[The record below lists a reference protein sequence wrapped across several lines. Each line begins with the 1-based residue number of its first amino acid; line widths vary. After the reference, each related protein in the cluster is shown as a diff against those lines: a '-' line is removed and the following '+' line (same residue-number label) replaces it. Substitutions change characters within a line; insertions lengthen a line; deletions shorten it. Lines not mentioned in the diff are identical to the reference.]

1 MTHGARKP
9 RRPRC
14 GLTGD
19 TMALAIH
26 GAAKPDRADVDQV
39 IATIMA
45 AHKALREGVA
55 TEQHWSV
62 LAGALDTARMIEKQG
77 VVRGIHEHIASAHHA
92 LQSVYLRA
100 KRHGTATTIP
110 PAWHPTALYYHEL
123 DAINAFVDLHA
134 YQVRQLSRKEFL
146 SAITAAV
153 GYVRGHGNVAVL
165 TSEVGA

>member
-9 RRPRC
+9 RRPRW

-39 IATIMA
+39 IATIKV

-55 TEQHWSV
+55 TELQWSV

-92 LQSVYLRA
+92 LQSVYARA
-100 KRHGTATTIP
+100 KAIDAYAWRATVL
-110 PAWHPTALYYHEL
+110 HYHEL
-123 DAINAFVDLHA
+123 DAISAFVDLHA
-134 YQVRQLSRKEFL
+134 FQIRQLSRKEFL
-146 SAITAAV
+146 KAITAAV

-165 TSEVGA
+165 TSEVGV

>member
-9 RRPRC
+9 RRPRW

-39 IATIMA
+39 IATIQL
-45 AHKALREGVA
+45 AHTALREGVA
-55 TEQHWSV
+55 TELQWSV

-92 LQSVYLRA
+92 LQSVYTRA
-100 KRHGTATTIP
+100 KEIDAY
-110 PAWHPTALYYHEL
+110 AWRATALHWHEL
-123 DAINAFVDLHA
+123 DAISTFVDLHA
-134 YQVRQLSRKEFL
+134 YQIRQLSRKEFL
-146 SAITAAV
+146 IAITAAV

>member
-9 RRPRC
+9 RRPKW

-26 GAAKPDRADVDQV
+26 GAAKPDRADVDHV
-39 IATIMA
+39 IATIQA

-55 TEQHWSV
+55 TEMQWSV
-62 LAGALDTARMIEKQG
+62 LSGSVDCARMIEKQG

-92 LQSVYLRA
+92 LQSVYTRA
-100 KRHGTATTIP
+100 MQVNPHTPLDR
-110 PAWHPTALYYHEL
+110 WRPTALHWHEL
-123 DAINAFVDLHA
+123 DAISTFVDLHA
-134 YQVRQLSRKEFL
+134 YQIRQLSRKEFL

-165 TSEVGA
+165 TSEVAA

>member
-9 RRPRC
+9 RRPRW

-39 IATIMA
+39 IATIMV

-55 TEQHWSV
+55 TELQWSV
-62 LAGALDTARMIEKQG
+62 LAGSLDTARMIEKQG
-77 VVRGIHEHIASAHHA
+77 VVRGLHEHLASAHHA
-92 LQSVYLRA
+92 LQTVYTRA
-100 KRHGTATTIP
+100 KQVNP
-110 PAWHPTALYYHEL
+110 EAWRPTALHYHEL
-123 DAINAFVDLHA
+123 DAISTFVDLHA
-134 YQVRQLSRKEFL
+134 YQIRQLSRKEFL

-153 GYVRGHGNVAVL
+153 GYVRGHGNVALL
-165 TSEVGA
+165 TSEVAA